1 MANDFKRYTKTSC
14 TTSTGASADAVYTV
28 PSTSG
33 TGAMET
39 VVIGIYLSNKAATG
53 VTASVFLDAG
63 TGTGD
68 DVYLVKDATIPA
80 GASLEVVSGGKV
92 VVQGNGT
99 VNDIVRV
106 SCGTA
111 SSLDAVVSVLEDV

>member
-28 PSTSG
+28 PSSG
-33 TGAMET
+33 SAMET

-53 VTASVFLDAG
+53 VTASVFLDAY
-63 TGTGD
+63 TGD
-68 DVYLVKDATIPA
+68 DVYLLKDATIPA
-80 GASLEVVSGGKV
+80 GSSLEVVSGGKV

-99 VNDIVRV
+99 DNDRVRV

>member
-1 MANDFKRYTKTSC
+1 MANDFKRYTKASC

-28 PSTSG
+28 PSSG
-33 TGAMET
+33 SAMET

-53 VTASVFLDAG
+53 VTASVFLDAY
-63 TGTGD
+63 TGD
-68 DVYLVKDATIPA
+68 DVYLLKDATIPA
-80 GASLEVVSGGKV
+80 GSSLEVVSGGKV

>member
-53 VTASVFLDAG
+53 VTASVFLDAY
-63 TGTGD
+63 TGD
-68 DVYLVKDATIPA
+68 DVYLLKDATIPA
-80 GASLEVVSGGKV
+80 GSSLEVVSGGKV